1 MKWKMHLT
9 GGGRQWITGREEL
22 IAGLARRNIPG
33 GINQPQPGQRP
44 GKRNNPFRIARS
56 AFRISGR
63 GPGGSYFVAPIET
76 TPEPIAQRTMQNLKI
91 LLLNILL
98 NVLPEVL
105 LLLALT
111 LMLSR
116 CTGP

>member
-1 MKWKMHLT
+1 MDNRP
-9 GGGRQWITGREEL
+9 GGVDCRTC
-22 IAGLARRNIPG
+22 ARRNIPG

>member
-1 MKWKMHLT
+1 
-9 GGGRQWITGREEL
+9 
-22 IAGLARRNIPG
+22 
-33 GINQPQPGQRP
+33 
-44 GKRNNPFRIARS
+44 
-56 AFRISGR
+56 
-63 GPGGSYFVAPIET
+63 VAAIET